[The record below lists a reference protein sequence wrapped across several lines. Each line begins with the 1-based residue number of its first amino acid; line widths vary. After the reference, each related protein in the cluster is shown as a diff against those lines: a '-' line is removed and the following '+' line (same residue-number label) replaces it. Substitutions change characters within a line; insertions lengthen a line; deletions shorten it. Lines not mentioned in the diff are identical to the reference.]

1 MEIVFLGTG
10 SAWGLPEYSC
20 SCVAC
25 KKMIEAGE
33 SRTRTSFVTRGVET
47 ILVDCGPDLR
57 FQMWNCNLQKPDLIL
72 ITHEH
77 GDHFLGMDD
86 LLAFRRSMPREAWT
100 PIPVYATE
108 QTWKAVE
115 IRFSYLLAS
124 LVEKRVAEPGKPLD
138 GIRTRVTPF
147 KTFHGPTAAGSVG
160 YVLENPTENG
170 YFKLVYT
177 SDFMHLDEE
186 PSILLEPDV
195 LVIQSHWLNEPI
207 KNRPYHM
214 SFQKAIE
221 YIKRWRPKEATFL
234 VHISGG
240 DQVPGDPSN
249 DTVKKAAPLSPL
261 KPPGSGIPYPIPG
274 CQSEWQNV
282 IERICLDHGVPGPVV
297 VAYDGYRRDFPK

>member
-20 SCVAC
+20 SCLTC
-25 KKMIEAGE
+25 KKMSERGE
-33 SRTRTSFVTRGVET
+33 YRTRTSFVTKGVET

-57 FQMWNCNLQKPDLIL
+57 WQMWNCKLQKPDVVL

-86 LLAFRRSMPREAWT
+86 LLAYRRSMPREDWT

-115 IRFSYLLAS
+115 IRFGYLVGS
-124 LVEKRVAEPGKPLD
+124 LVEKRIAQPGEPLA

-147 KTFHGPTAAGSVG
+147 KTFHGPSAAGSVG
-160 YVLENPTENG
+160 YVLENPKEDG
-170 YFKLVYT
+170 YFKVVYT
-177 SDFMHLDEE
+177 SDFMLLDEE
-186 PSILLEPDV
+186 PGILLEPDV
-195 LVIQSHWLNEPI
+195 LVIQSHWLNEPV

-214 SFQKAIE
+214 SFQKAME
-221 YIKRWRPKEATFL
+221 YIRRWRPKEATFL

-240 DQVPGDPSN
+240 DQVPGDASN
-249 DTVKKAAPLSPL
+249 NTVKKAAPLSPL
-261 KPPGSGIPYPIPG
+261 GQPGSGTPYPIPG
-274 CQSEWQNV
+274 CQKEWQDV
-282 IERICLDHGVPGPVV
+282 INRICLDYGIPGPVM
-297 VAYDGYRRDFPK
+297 VAYDGYGRDFS

>member
-20 SCVAC
+20 SCLTC
-25 KKMIEAGE
+25 KKMSERGE
-33 SRTRTSFVTRGVET
+33 SRTKTSFLTKGVET

-57 FQMWNCNLQKPDLIL
+57 WQMWNCNVSKPDLIL

-77 GDHFLGMDD
+77 GDHFLGIDD
-86 LLAFRRSMPREAWT
+86 LLAYRRSMPRDDWT

-115 IRFSYLLAS
+115 IRFGYLVGS
-124 LVEKRVAEPGKPLD
+124 LVEKRVAEPGKPLA
-138 GIRTRVTPF
+138 GTKTRVTPF

-170 YFKLVYT
+170 YFKVVYT
-177 SDFMHLDEE
+177 SDFMYLDEE
-186 PSILLEPDV
+186 PSILFEPDV
-195 LVIQSHWLNEPI
+195 LVIQSHWLNEPVN
-207 KNRPYHM
+207 NRPYHM
-214 SFQKAIE
+214 SFQKAME

-240 DQVPGDPSN
+240 DQVPGDASN
-249 DTVKKAAPLSPL
+249 NTVKKAAPLSPL
-261 KPPGSGIPYPIPG
+261 CQPGSGDPYPIPG
-274 CQSEWQNV
+274 CQSEWQDV
-282 IERICLDHGVPGPVV
+282 IKRICLDYGIPGPVM
-297 VAYDGYRRDFPK
+297 VAYDGYRRDFP